1 MAKKKAAGK
10 KVAKKSAKKSG
21 KKKAAKAKRRNAG
34 KPRRVPLHRASKA
47 ARARVMRGFK
57 RVLAEYAIA
66 GDVAA
71 VHFDLAGTPW
81 RPPER
86 VLRAPSGD
94 WSASGT
100 MRGRWSARSA
110 ACRCNDRRTDQV
122 RRGGGVFRFA
132 SAKITSPAFSPTM

>member
-57 RVLAEYAIA
+57 RVLAEHAIA

-71 VHFDLAGTPW
+71 VHFDLAGTPAAA
-81 RPPER
+81 RACPP
-86 VLRAPSGD
+86 
-94 WSASGT
+94 
-100 MRGRWSARSA
+100 
-110 ACRCNDRRTDQV
+110 RTV
-122 RRGGGVFRFA
+122 RRLVCFRNNA
-132 SAKITSPAFSPTM
+132 GTLVCEERCVPL